1 MYESSSQYKE
11 NRERSLRPLA
21 EAGDVAPAAVAEER
35 GPTMV
40 FQKLVV
46 VDTRGH
52 LLGRLASLIAKELLM
67 GQHVVCVRCEEIN
80 ISGTFMRNKRT
91 PPHPP
96 AARSPALPCSALR
109 RRAAVVQWQRRGD
122 PGLAAP
128 ERNWG
133 GLRSLARGT
142 QSCSGRG
149 WRSWAAVGGPCERRR
164 EGAAVLR
171 LRTHHRG

>member
-1 MYESSSQYKE
+1 
-11 NRERSLRPLA
+11 
-21 EAGDVAPAAVAEER
+21 
-35 GPTMV
+35 MV

-96 AARSPALPCSALR
+96 AARSPALPVLR
-109 RRAAVVQWQRRGD
+109 PSPPRG
-122 PGLAAP
+122 
-128 ERNWG
+128 
-133 GLRSLARGT
+133 RGT
-142 QSCSGRG
+142 VAKARRPWSSGTG
-149 WRSWAAVGGPCERRR
+149 TELG
-164 EGAAVLR
+164 GAAVARTRDPELLWAGVEELGSRRWPLR
-171 LRTHHRG
+171 AA

>member
-1 MYESSSQYKE
+1 
-11 NRERSLRPLA
+11 
-21 EAGDVAPAAVAEER
+21 
-35 GPTMV
+35 MV

-96 AARSPALPCSALR
+96 AARSPALPVLR
-109 RRAAVVQWQRRGD
+109 PSPPRGSGTVAKARRPWTSGTGTELGAGCGRSHAGPRAALGGGGGAGQPSVAPASGVERVPLCCACARTIADDAVALSSDTAVCLATVQ
-122 PGLAAP
+122 
-128 ERNWG
+128 
-133 GLRSLARGT
+133 
-142 QSCSGRG
+142 
-149 WRSWAAVGGPCERRR
+149 
-164 EGAAVLR
+164 
-171 LRTHHRG
+171 